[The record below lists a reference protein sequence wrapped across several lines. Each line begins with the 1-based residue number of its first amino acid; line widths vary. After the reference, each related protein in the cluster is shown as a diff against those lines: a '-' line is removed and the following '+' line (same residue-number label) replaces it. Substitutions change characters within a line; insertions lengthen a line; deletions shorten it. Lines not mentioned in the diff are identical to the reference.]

1 VLFQALFS
9 KAGTSVHITS
19 PYFLPDKS
27 LRQELVRA
35 VQRGADVTVLV
46 PGAKN
51 DHLLTRRSSRA
62 LYGDLLKAGARIFEY
77 QPSMIHAKIA
87 LIDSQW
93 AVVGSTNLDSR
104 SFGLNDEVNIAI
116 PDAAVAARLEQD
128 FQRDLTRS
136 RQISYEQWKRRPW
149 WEKVQEWCGWLIQN
163 QE

>member
-1 VLFQALFS
+1 M
-9 KAGTSVHITS
+9 
-19 PYFLPDKS
+19 
-27 LRQELVRA
+27 
-35 VQRGADVTVLV
+35 

-62 LYGDLLKAGARIFEY
+62 LYGDLLKGGARIFEY

-87 LIDSQW
+87 LVDSQW

-104 SFGLNDEVNIAI
+104 SFGLNDEVNVAM
-116 PDAAVAARLEQD
+116 PDPAVTARLEQD
-128 FQRDLTRS
+128 FQRDLARS
-136 RQISYEQWKRRPW
+136 RQVSYDQWKGRPW

>member
-1 VLFQALFS
+1 
-9 KAGTSVHITS
+9 
-19 PYFLPDKS
+19 
-27 LRQELVRA
+27 
-35 VQRGADVTVLV
+35 
-46 PGAKN
+46 
-51 DHLLTRRSSRA
+51 
-62 LYGDLLKAGARIFEY
+62 
-77 QPSMIHAKIA
+77 MIHAKIA

-128 FQRDLTRS
+128 YQRDLTRS